1 MVAAA
6 ITHYQTAADLE
17 PTNMVYLN
25 NLAAAYFGLK
35 KFDECIATCKKA
47 VEIGKEHRADFKDL
61 ARAYARM
68 GNALVKLDDLEGALV
83 QYENS
88 LMEHRD
94 PQVQLKQKDTQRL
107 IDKRAAEAY
116 LDPAKAE
123 EQRLKG
129 NDFFKQGKWVEAIK
143 EYSEGLKRDPNNHL
157 IYSNRGATYIK
168 VMDMGSALRD
178 CEKCIELKPEFPRAY
193 ARKATVEILC
203 KQVHKAK
210 ETVELGLKMCPDDA
224 ELKEVQRKVSLQVM
238 GVGLTPEEREQ
249 RAKEAMKDPKI
260 VSIMQ
265 DPVMR
270 QVLDDMQQNPASAHK
285 HMQDARVK
293 ANIETLM
300 AAGIIQTG

>member
-1 MVAAA
+1 
-6 ITHYQTAADLE
+6 
-17 PTNMVYLN
+17 MVYLN

-168 VMDMGSALRD
+168 VEACIKVACVVVCCSAPHPPPSTHADRAALCAWATPPHPPPFPPPAPVFNSPFTPPLPARSPSLSPD
-178 CEKCIELKPEFPRAY
+178 VCI
-193 ARKATVEILC
+193 
-203 KQVHKAK
+203 
-210 ETVELGLKMCPDDA
+210 
-224 ELKEVQRKVSLQVM
+224 
-238 GVGLTPEEREQ
+238 
-249 RAKEAMKDPKI
+249 
-260 VSIMQ
+260 
-265 DPVMR
+265 
-270 QVLDDMQQNPASAHK
+270 
-285 HMQDARVK
+285 
-293 ANIETLM
+293 
-300 AAGIIQTG
+300 